1 MPLNY
6 NLADTT
12 YTTVSATTC
21 YTGPLD
27 NVDLVN
33 PEDPGLQCRAVRNA
47 NNTPNRE
54 KTTARAAEKGNI
66 ITGQD
71 KVGE

>member
-1 MPLNY
+1 MR
-6 NLADTT
+6 
-12 YTTVSATTC
+12 SRR
-21 YTGPLD
+21 
-27 NVDLVN
+27 
-33 PEDPGLQCRAVRNA
+33 DPGRECRAVRNA
-47 NNTPNRE
+47 NNPPTG